1 LYTCGKSAIPVISDI
16 PFQGDGSMINA
27 VFIVMGFVIL
37 ITGYQLPWLFVACV
51 GFIAGYTLGQVP
63 LIGLSGI
70 ALITFSSGFA
80 IIGGLLVLYI
90 RRIMLVLAGF
100 LAGVYICQYLLPS
113 LGWNSEWIS
122 WFVLVIAGLF
132 AAAIIFIWQSLA
144 LIFISSLAG
153 ATLVIHYIQI
163 VRIPQVLL
171 FVILFLFGITAQWL
185 LLQYSKSEG
194 E

>member
-1 LYTCGKSAIPVISDI
+1 ML
-16 PFQGDGSMINA
+16 NA

-37 ITGYQLPWLFVACV
+37 VTGYQLPWLFVACI
-51 GFIAGYTLGQVP
+51 GFITGHWLGQQP

-70 ALITFSSGFA
+70 PLITFSSGFA
-80 IIGGLLVLYI
+80 IIGGLLVTYI
-90 RRIMLVLAGF
+90 KKIMLVLAGF
-100 LAGVYICQYLLPS
+100 LAGVYICQYLPPA

-122 WFVLVIAGLF
+122 WFVLAIGGLG

-144 LIFISSLAG
+144 LIFVSSLVG
-153 ATLVIHYIQI
+153 ATLVIQYIQI
-163 VRIPQVLL
+163 VRFPQVLL

-185 LLQYSKSEG
+185 LWQYNRPEV